1 MVLFYKQKNV
11 FYRRFIMKHKK
22 IVLVLIILAASAVF
36 AFADFAISFGP
47 AFTNYFVHTKNEGNF
62 STFSNDVQN
71 ALKNAKDEKNNAA
84 GVAVDL
90 RAGFI
95 YLMAQ
100 IAFPGKN
107 HTDLMKGAT
116 AEKDKFVVK
125 NAFILDSQLGVG
137 ITLFKKTPFNLFL
150 GGGLGLNA
158 MKATQTVSIAS
169 QDISY
174 DKLDVMFGVGVNVLA
189 SFYFTDMIGI
199 YGGIADTV
207 YFAPLKVKKT
217 FKVGNQEYTVSNTN
231 NNIKEV
237 IANSVNLKLGLS
249 IRL

>member
-1 MVLFYKQKNV
+1 MKN
-11 FYRRFIMKHKK
+11 KK
-22 IVLVLIILAASAVF
+22 IIFILIISVASAVF

-47 AFTNYFVHTKNEGNF
+47 AFTNYFVHTKNNGNLG
-62 STFSNDVQN
+62 TVHADIQKAVQD
-71 ALKNAKDEKNNAA
+71 LKDEKNNAA
-84 GVAVDL
+84 GLAVDF

-107 HTDLMKGAT
+107 HSDLMKGAK

-125 NAFILDSQLGVG
+125 NAFILDSQLGAG
-137 ITLFKKTPFNLFL
+137 ITLFKKTRFNLFL

-158 MKATQTVSIAS
+158 MKATQSVSIAG
-169 QDISY
+169 QNLSY

-189 SFYFTDMIGI
+189 SFYFTKMIGI

-207 YFAPLKVKKT
+207 YFAPLKVEKT
-217 FKVGNQEYTVSNTN
+217 FNVAGQPYTFSNKN
-231 NNIKEV
+231 SIQDV

>member
-1 MVLFYKQKNV
+1 MKN
-11 FYRRFIMKHKK
+11 KK
-22 IVLVLIILAASAVF
+22 IIFILIISVASAVF

-47 AFTNYFVHTKNEGNF
+47 AFTNYFVHTKNNGNLG
-62 STFSNDVQN
+62 TVHADIQKAVQE
-71 ALKNAKDEKNNAA
+71 LKDEKNNAA
-84 GVAVDL
+84 GLAVDL

-107 HTDLMKGAT
+107 HNDLVKDSR
-116 AEKDKFVVK
+116 AEKDKFLAK
-125 NAFILDSQLGVG
+125 NAFILDTQLGAG
-137 ITLFKKTPFNLFL
+137 ITLFKKTRFNLFL

-158 MKATQTVSIAS
+158 MKATQSISIAG
-169 QDISY
+169 QNLSY

-189 SFYFTDMIGI
+189 SFYFTKMIGI

-207 YFAPLKVKKT
+207 YFAPLKVEKT
-217 FKVGNQEYTVSNTN
+217 FNVAGQPYTFSNKN
-231 NNIKEV
+231 SIQDV

>member
-1 MVLFYKQKNV
+1 
-11 FYRRFIMKHKK
+11 MKHKK
-22 IVLVLIILAASAVF
+22 MILVLIISVASAVF

-62 STFSNDVQN
+62 DAFSNDVQN

-84 GVAVDL
+84 GLAVDL
-90 RAGFI
+90 RAGMI
-95 YLMAQ
+95 YFMAQ

-116 AEKDKFVVK
+116 AEKNKFVVK
-125 NAFILDSQLGVG
+125 NAFILDTQLGAG
-137 ITLFKKTPFNLFL
+137 ITLFKKTRFNLFL

-158 MKATQTVSIAS
+158 MKASQTISIAG

-174 DKLDVMFGVGVNVLA
+174 DKLDVMFGIGVNVLA
-189 SFYFTDMIGI
+189 SFYFTNMIGI

-217 FKVGNQEYTVSNTN
+217 FKVGNEEYTVSNTS
-231 NNIKEV
+231 NNIKDI

>member
-1 MVLFYKQKNV
+1 
-11 FYRRFIMKHKK
+11 MKHKK
-22 IVLVLIILAASAVF
+22 IGLVLIISVASAVF

-47 AFTNYFVHTKNEGNF
+47 AYTNYFVHTKNEGNF

-95 YLMAQ
+95 YLM
-100 IAFPGKN
+100 AFPGKN

-217 FKVGNQEYTVSNTN
+217 FTVGNQEYTVSNSKG
-231 NNIKEV
+231 NIKDV

>member
-1 MVLFYKQKNV
+1 
-11 FYRRFIMKHKK
+11 MKHKK
-22 IVLVLIILAASAVF
+22 IGLVLIILVASAVF

-47 AFTNYFVHTKNEGNF
+47 AFTYYFVHTKNEGNWG
-62 STFSNDVQN
+62 TVHADIQTAV
-71 ALKNAKDEKNNAA
+71 KNLKDEQNNAA

-90 RAGFI
+90 RAGILYF
-95 YLMAQ
+95 MAQ

-107 HTDLMKGAT
+107 HNNLIKGTT
-116 AEKDKFVVK
+116 ADKDKFVAK

-137 ITLFKKTPFNLFL
+137 ITLFKKTSFNLFL

-158 MKATQTVSIAS
+158 MKSTQSVSIAS
-169 QDISY
+169 QEVTY
-174 DKLDVMFGVGVNVLA
+174 DKLDVMLGVGANILA

-207 YFAPLKVKKT
+207 YFAPLKVEKT
-217 FKVGNQEYTVSNTN
+217 FKVGNQAYTVSNTSG
-231 NNIKEV
+231 NIKDV